1 MAYKGDLG
9 NGRLNRHISY
19 FRECYE
25 ADNRE
30 LGLWNVFRDK
40 HWHLYFL
47 DGQEELVTGAM
58 PRVPIDASLAEKASK
73 SQSLYQR
80 ERTLLYASYFV
91 VGNVREAGRARSI
104 CAPLLHYQA
113 MLQQEREDWYLSI
126 DPADENLNVPL
137 ARWLRD
143 RSKQEDNDTML
154 EPDLGGTT
162 LGKAGP
168 AKIAP
173 WLRALLP
180 DIDCLELFKF
190 PRLCSADTLKKM
202 LESMPAGRLAVYPAS
217 ALVLV
222 AKSPNTRGIL
232 HELSQISAADVSPTA
247 LGQILGADSRANKR
261 RSRSDPDEVPGL
273 LNEAQKKALI
283 SAADS
288 RVGLVVGPPGTG
300 KSYTIAAMAIDRMA
314 HGETVLVVSNTEQAV
329 DVVGE
334 KINENLGV
342 SDCVVRAGRGDYLR
356 EFKQHVDDLLHGVAD
371 PSSDKIQMERL
382 SATAKLLHRNLR
394 KFEKKLNKRFRLSLK
409 LGKMLARDAGGG
421 SLLSRFRRR
430 FAAYRVRNT
439 SHPWAHLKQ
448 IQEFQGRR
456 EKVVSDLIDE
466 RHRMRRQAE
475 LSANRSTFVSFSK
488 GIRARA
494 SSRQQA
500 MFDAVNFHSLLKA
513 FPIWLCSLESLHR
526 VLPLR
531 PEIFDLVIID
541 EATQCDIASSLP
553 ALYRASRAV
562 VVGDPKQLR
571 HVSFLSR
578 DRERR
583 ALEANDLTGAELR
596 SFSYRE
602 DSILDLVSQSIAS
615 QDDIVFLDEHYR
627 GKPQLIQFSNEQF
640 YQSAIRVMS
649 ERPDHDSDSPL
660 HVVNVDG
667 SRNARGVNNKEA
679 EAVIEAVSSI
689 IDDDAKSGL
698 HVPHSIGVL
707 SPFREQAAH
716 LARAVEREFSA
727 ETIEKHLISVG
738 TAYAFQG
745 EERDIMF
752 LSFTVD
758 GKTAGGSIAYLNR
771 ADVFNVAITRARQKA
786 YLFCSVALESL
797 KTGSL
802 LRQYLEFAINAGSE
816 FSRCEI
822 TPAVDAF
829 REEVCDWLEANGIT
843 VWKGYSVAGFNMDIV
858 CRAGDSVLAIDLVG
872 FPGELADFHRL
883 ERFALFQRAGL
894 QVYPLTFGSWC
905 LAGDRCR
912 AEILELLD
920 GVVVVG
926 HA

>member
-314 HGETVLVVSNTEQAV
+314 HGE
-329 DVVGE
+329 
-334 KINENLGV
+334 
-342 SDCVVRAGRGDYLR
+342 
-356 EFKQHVDDLLHGVAD
+356 
-371 PSSDKIQMERL
+371 PSSLFRTQ
-382 SATAKLLHRNLR
+382 
-394 KFEKKLNKRFRLSLK
+394 NKRSMLS
-409 LGKMLARDAGGG
+409 
-421 SLLSRFRRR
+421 
-430 FAAYRVRNT
+430 
-439 SHPWAHLKQ
+439 
-448 IQEFQGRR
+448 GRR
-456 EKVVSDLIDE
+456 LTRILVFQTALFGQVAVIISESSNSMSMTSCMVSPTRALIKSKWNGFQ
-466 RHRMRRQAE
+466 RQPNYCIAICE
-475 LSANRSTFVSFSK
+475 
-488 GIRARA
+488 
-494 SSRQQA
+494 SSR
-500 MFDAVNFHSLLKA
+500 
-513 FPIWLCSLESLHR
+513 
-526 VLPLR
+526 
-531 PEIFDLVIID
+531 
-541 EATQCDIASSLP
+541 
-553 ALYRASRAV
+553 
-562 VVGDPKQLR
+562 
-571 HVSFLSR
+571 
-578 DRERR
+578 
-583 ALEANDLTGAELR
+583 R
-596 SFSYRE
+596 S
-602 DSILDLVSQSIAS
+602 
-615 QDDIVFLDEHYR
+615 
-627 GKPQLIQFSNEQF
+627 
-640 YQSAIRVMS
+640 
-649 ERPDHDSDSPL
+649 
-660 HVVNVDG
+660 
-667 SRNARGVNNKEA
+667 
-679 EAVIEAVSSI
+679 
-689 IDDDAKSGL
+689 
-698 HVPHSIGVL
+698 
-707 SPFREQAAH
+707 
-716 LARAVEREFSA
+716 
-727 ETIEKHLISVG
+727 
-738 TAYAFQG
+738 
-745 EERDIMF
+745 
-752 LSFTVD
+752 
-758 GKTAGGSIAYLNR
+758 
-771 ADVFNVAITRARQKA
+771 
-786 YLFCSVALESL
+786 
-797 KTGSL
+797 
-802 LRQYLEFAINAGSE
+802 
-816 FSRCEI
+816 
-822 TPAVDAF
+822 
-829 REEVCDWLEANGIT
+829 
-843 VWKGYSVAGFNMDIV
+843 
-858 CRAGDSVLAIDLVG
+858 
-872 FPGELADFHRL
+872 
-883 ERFALFQRAGL
+883 
-894 QVYPLTFGSWC
+894 
-905 LAGDRCR
+905 
-912 AEILELLD
+912 
-920 GVVVVG
+920 
-926 HA
+926 